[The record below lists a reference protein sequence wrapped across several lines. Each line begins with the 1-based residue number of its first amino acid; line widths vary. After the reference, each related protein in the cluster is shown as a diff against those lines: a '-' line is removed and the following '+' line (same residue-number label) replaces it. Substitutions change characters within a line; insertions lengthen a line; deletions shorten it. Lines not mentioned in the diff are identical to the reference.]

1 MGLRQLYFLLD
12 GLFSKIVYLN
22 RGLAI
27 ILAFIGVKLVLEAL
41 AETTDLAVPHISIAV
56 SLGVIV
62 GVLVAT
68 TVVSLI
74 AVKRNPALLAASPE
88 SEAEVIAAA
97 DRGVALEDL
106 EPEEDGDRE
115 AGPGSAG

>member
-1 MGLRQLYFLLD
+1 
-12 GLFSKIVYLN
+12 
-22 RGLAI
+22 
-27 ILAFIGVKLVLEAL
+27 
-41 AETTDLAVPHISIAV
+41 
-56 SLGVIV
+56 
-62 GVLVAT
+62 VAT

-106 EPEEDGDRE
+106 EPEEDEDRE
-115 AGPGSAG
+115 AGPEGAR